1 MKRVQPS
8 GAVPTGTET
17 KRARHIP
24 VLLSEVIESC

>member
-1 MKRVQPS
+1 MTRMQPP

-17 KRARHIP
+17 RAAHHIP